1 MNLFFESIELADRIL
16 EPLSA
21 GLFAFDRDLRYTFWG
36 KNIEKMTGIA
46 ERDAIGGVA
55 PEMFPFLVENGD
67 IDKFRD
73 ALAGRTSSS
82 SGEYHVP
89 STGLRGFYNAHFFP
103 LKDGSGVVGG
113 AVVIVDT
120 SERRASEL
128 RLQETEQRFK
138 TMADNSPVLLW
149 MSGPD
154 GLCNFFNQTWLE
166 FTGRSL
172 EEEWGVGWAELV
184 HHEDFQRCMDVYAAH
199 FNARTPFEMEYRLLR
214 KDGEYRWILDR
225 GAPRYLPDKS
235 FAGFI
240 GSCIDITDRK
250 RAEEELLSAKR
261 AAEVASEAKSNF
273 LAVVCHE
280 IRTPL
285 GIILG
290 FSELLASE
298 AQSNSEKLN
307 WVNGIKRNGALL
319 SNIINSILDLSKI
332 EAGKLELTASEI
344 SLGELIEEIAC
355 LMELQAAEKGLSFS
369 IRSDANDLDR
379 IVVDPLR
386 LKQILVNVIG
396 NAIKFTT
403 SGGVEVR
410 CHLLRVAPDSCRIFF
425 DVIDTGVGLRH
436 GQSNLIF
443 EPFTQADGS
452 MTRTYGGTGLGLTL
466 ARKLAR
472 SLDGDVRLLASE
484 PGKGSTFQVEIAA
497 KVAAAFPVEVKSA
510 VSDGLQQSGLAGG
523 VELLKGASASTSFAS
538 SSSSSSASAVVALPL
553 KGMRVLIV
561 EDSRDNQ
568 ILIGRFLKA
577 AGGIVE
583 YADDGVSG
591 VEKALNDEG
600 GGFDVVLMDI
610 QMPRKNGYEALAD
623 LQKKAFATPVV
634 ALTAYALKQDRERI
648 LERGFI
654 EHLSKPVDRGR
665 LIEVVSQ
672 FRRDHGVDS

>member
-21 GLFAFDRDLRYTFWG
+21 GLFTFDRDLRYTFWG
-36 KNIEKMTGIA
+36 KNIERMTGIA
-46 ERDAIGGVA
+46 ERDALGGIA

-67 IDKFRD
+67 INKFRD
-73 ALAGRTSSS
+73 ALAGRVSNS

-89 STGLRGFYNAHFFP
+89 STGFRGFYNAHFFP
-103 LKDGSGVVGG
+103 LKDERGVVGV

-120 SERRASEL
+120 SERRTSEL
-128 RLQETEQRFK
+128 RLQETEQRFR

-261 AAEVASEAKSNF
+261 TAEVASEAKSNF
-273 LAVVCHE
+273 LAVVSHE

-332 EAGKLELTASEI
+332 EAGKLELAASEI
-344 SLGELIEEIAC
+344 SLGELIDEIAC

-369 IRSDANDLDR
+369 IRSDASDAKDLDR

-410 CHLLRVAPDSCRIFF
+410 CHSLRIAPDSCRIFF
-425 DVIDTGVGLRH
+425 DVIDTGVGLRQ

-484 PGKGSTFQVEIAA
+484 PGKGSTFQIEIAA
-497 KVAAAFPVEVKSA
+497 KVAMALPLEVKSA
-510 VSDGLQQSGLAGG
+510 ASDGLQPSSGG
-523 VELLKGASASTSFAS
+523 VELVKGASASP
-538 SSSSSSASAVVALPL
+538 SAVVALPL

-577 AGGIVE
+577 AGGTVE

-610 QMPRKNGYEALAD
+610 QMPRKDGYEALAD
-623 LQKKAFATPVV
+623 LQKNAFSTPVV

-665 LIEVVSQ
+665 LIEVVGR
-672 FRRDHGVDS
+672 FRREVDS